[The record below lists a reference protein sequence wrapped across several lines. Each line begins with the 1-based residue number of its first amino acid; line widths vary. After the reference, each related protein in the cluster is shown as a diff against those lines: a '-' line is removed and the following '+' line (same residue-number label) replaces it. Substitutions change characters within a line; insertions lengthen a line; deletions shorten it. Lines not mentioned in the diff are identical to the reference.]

1 MMPKDDWR
9 RRRQEDYL
17 TGVRLYHV
25 PFTPLSEQWDHGH
38 CEFCFEKFFLH
49 PDHPECIREGSGRGK
64 IIYLSSFSPRKSD
77 KIRPPFPSPSSANP
91 RHGNHQI
98 GGGVEEAVHRGA
110 LVLVHRELGGDPR
123 FPQEVLHQ
131 HGAFLA
137 DGVPWAFRVVSDRGA
152 VVTTAQP

>member
-49 PDHPECIREGSGRGK
+49 PDHPECIREG
-64 IIYLSSFSPRKSD
+64 YCTAPRNGPGAYWICPDCFRASAAKSA
-77 KIRPPFPSPSSANP
+77 IPAAMSWSEARNTMARRMPL
-91 RHGNHQI
+91 RH
-98 GGGVEEAVHRGA
+98 AV
-110 LVLVHRELGGDPR
+110 
-123 FPQEVLHQ
+123 
-131 HGAFLA
+131 
-137 DGVPWAFRVVSDRGA
+137 
-152 VVTTAQP
+152 

>member
-49 PDHPECIREGSGRGK
+49 PDHPNAFGKAIAPLPGMGRGLTGSARTASGISGR
-64 IIYLSSFSPRKSD
+64 
-77 KIRPPFPSPSSANP
+77 SSAG
-91 RHGNHQI
+91 RWMGRKVCEI
-98 GGGVEEAVHRGA
+98 SRKTFA
-110 LVLVHRELGGDPR
+110 
-123 FPQEVLHQ
+123 
-131 HGAFLA
+131 
-137 DGVPWAFRVVSDRGA
+137 
-152 VVTTAQP
+152 